1 MDGLSASVVCV
12 LVAYKDGI
20 SPLRGYDRSK
30 RSDLEPGDLMVVNSS
45 GVNGVFGKDIRHF
58 AHITSGDAV
67 ICSSVN

>member
-1 MDGLSASVVCV
+1 MSASVVCV

-30 RSDLEPGDLMVVNSS
+30 SSDLEPGDFMVINSL
-45 GVNGVFGKDIRHF
+45 GVNGAFGKDIRDF

-67 ICSSVN
+67 ICSSVD